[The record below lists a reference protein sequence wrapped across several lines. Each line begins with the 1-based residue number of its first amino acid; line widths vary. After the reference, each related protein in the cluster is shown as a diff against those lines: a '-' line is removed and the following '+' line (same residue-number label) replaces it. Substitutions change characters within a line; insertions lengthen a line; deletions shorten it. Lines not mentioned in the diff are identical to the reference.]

1 MKKIILIILTVI
13 VLIGMF
19 CSIFIFDL
27 FRDRKVSVDFEDCL
41 KSGFPVMES
50 YPRQCRDDAG
60 RTFIEEIGNILIKTN
75 LINLSNPNPNSENI
89 SPLKITGQA
98 RGLWFFEASFPIKI
112 QDLEGKTIVSGVAT
126 AKDDWMTDDFVNF
139 EAELKFKVSTTTKA
153 VLILEKDNP
162 SGLEENSDSLYLPI
176 VLMPEPTVDKT
187 SKLEVED
194 N

>member
-1 MKKIILIILTVI
+1 
-13 VLIGMF
+13 MF